1 MKRMYLDGVGVLGPS
16 LPSRCRILVARTVC
30 SQSSMNSQR
39 WANPEKGLT
48 YRHYK
53 DYNFPHL
60 NHGLGNCIW
69 RFQCLIK
76 IFCVPA
82 SLASAFSSMIMMML
96 SQMALLYSNPPYN
109 SKMHSI
115 YHFLPSTN
123 DDMLGHEKTFY
134 IINISKRSQWCTS
147 SLSIEDKKFINT
159 LCFLGNFRQSD
170 LKN

>member
-16 LPSRCRILVARTVC
+16 LPSRCRILVAKTVC

-69 RFQCLIK
+69 RFQRLIK
-76 IFCVPA
+76 ISVYLLLWHLHSPLWLWWCCHRWLFCTQILPITVRCIVFTISYHLPMMIWT
-82 SLASAFSSMIMMML
+82 FWHSSFLDFIM
-96 SQMALLYSNPPYN
+96 
-109 SKMHSI
+109 
-115 YHFLPSTN
+115 HFLETHQLLLL
-123 DDMLGHEKTFY
+123 LGPHG
-134 IINISKRSQWCTS
+134 IVVLRSKILFC
-147 SLSIEDKKFINT
+147 
-159 LCFLGNFRQSD
+159 
-170 LKN
+170 